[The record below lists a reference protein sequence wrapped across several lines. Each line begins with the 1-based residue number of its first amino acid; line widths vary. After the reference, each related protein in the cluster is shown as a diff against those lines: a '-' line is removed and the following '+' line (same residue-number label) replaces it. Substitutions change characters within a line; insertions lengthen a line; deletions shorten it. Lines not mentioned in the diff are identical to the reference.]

1 MGGKDGEK
9 YSVELCGGTHALRTG
24 DSGLFRIVGEGA
36 VSAGV
41 RRIEALAGAAA
52 EEHVRHQVDLLNQAA
67 SVMKVRPEDLPAR
80 LQALVDGQR
89 KIERELSDARKAL
102 ALAGSGGSAP
112 AQEVL
117 QVGPFRFLPKVLEGV
132 PAKDL
137 KGMADEMMQ
146 KLRPDVIALVG
157 ISAGKAAN
165 VVAVGS
171 TAVSQGV
178 DERELVKD

>member
-102 ALAGSGGSAP
+102 ALAGSGGSTQAD
-112 AQEVL
+112 AVVQI
-117 QVGPFRFLPKVLEGV
+117 GSFKFLSKVLNGV

-137 KGMADEMMQ
+137 KGVADEMMQ
-146 KLRPDVIALVG
+146 KHHPDIVALVG
-157 ISAGKAAN
+157 ASDGKAAN
-165 VVAVGS
+165 VVAVS
-171 TAVSQGV
+171 
-178 DERELVKD
+178 